1 MEKELFSIANIGTG
15 RRYSETNETRYHNV
29 IKGPYGNIYSVAKVA
44 HPKSTEKLAL
54 MTHWPCCKEV
64 RFFEGDFDGALEE
77 AIIHDTLD
85 DRHRSCFDFDQN
97 KDMIEY
103 FRLAGVK
110 SSYQYLQHLL
120 QTSSKPYAL
129 NADEIR
135 VAFTEWMGQNKFRG
149 KEAFMKFH
157 CVKEVNNAFRAVSL
171 KVDVST
177 KKDGPVISQL
187 ILTLNEYGFIT
198 YFAEDN

>member
-15 RRYSETNETRYHNV
+15 RRFSDSNENRYHGI
-29 IKGPYGNIYSVAKVA
+29 IKGPYGNTYSVSKVV

-54 MTHWPCCKEV
+54 MTLWPCCKDV

-97 KDMIEY
+97 KDMAEY
-103 FRLAGVK
+103 FRLSGNN

-120 QTSSKPYAL
+120 QTSAMPFSV
-129 NADEIR
+129 NNDGIR
-135 VAFTEWMGQNKFRG
+135 AAFVDWMGQNKFRG
-149 KEAFMKFH
+149 KNAFMQFH
-157 CVKEVNNAFRAVSL
+157 CVKEVSNAFRAVSL
-171 KVDVST
+171 KVDVRL
-177 KKDGPVISQL
+177 KKDGPIISKL
-187 ILTLNEYGFIT
+187 IITLNQYGFIT
-198 YFAEDN
+198 FFAEDN